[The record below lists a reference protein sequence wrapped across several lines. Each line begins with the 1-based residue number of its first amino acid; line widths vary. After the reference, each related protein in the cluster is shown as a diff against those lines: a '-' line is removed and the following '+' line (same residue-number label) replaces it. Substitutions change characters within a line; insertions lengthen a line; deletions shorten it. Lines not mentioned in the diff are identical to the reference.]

1 MAITYRSD
9 PDGIDPDALGGGFCE
24 GWPEPMSPSEH
35 LEVLVGSD
43 LVELAV
49 DDVSGRVVGFA
60 TALTDGR
67 RSSFLSFLEVLPAH
81 RGSGVGTELV
91 RRILARLAELDGGRG
106 VNVDLSC
113 DPDLVPFYEHV
124 GMRRGTAMWLRPRRR
139 ED

>member
-1 MAITYRSD
+1 MPITYRSD
-9 PDGIDPDALGGGFCE
+9 LDGVEPSHLAGGFCE

-35 LEVLVGSD
+35 LDVLAGSD

-49 DDVSGRVVGFA
+49 DDGTGQVVGFA

-67 RSSFLSFLEVLPAH
+67 RSSFVSFLEVLPEH
-81 RGSGVGTELV
+81 RGNDIGTGLV
-91 RRILARLAELDGGRG
+91 HRLLGRLAELDGGRG

-113 DPDLVPFYEHV
+113 DPDVVPFYERL
-124 GMRRGTAMWLRPRRR
+124 GLRRGTAMWLRPRRR